1 MLQLASL
8 LRFNTDWQATGDHTG
23 IFAELML
30 DFDKTDRFNYR
41 HAPGIVITELVSLD
55 DYNKAAFKFNGMT
68 TRRSYND

>member
-30 DFDKTDRFNYR
+30 EFGKTGRFNYC
-41 HAPGIVITELVSLD
+41 HAPDSVITALVSLD
-55 DYNKAAFKFNGMT
+55 DYNKATFKFNGMT
-68 TRRSYND
+68 QEVLP